1 MDMDRNLKLAL
12 RTGKVYFGANQAARA
27 VKDGEAKLIIKAK
40 NTNDEMDMGTIPVK
54 TYEGTSVELGSAC
67 GKPFSISYI
76 TVIDA
81 GKSDL
86 LR

>member
-1 MDMDRNLKLAL
+1 MTWPDSKLLSAFIVFSEGIGQ
-12 RTGKVYFGANQAARA
+12 REPRISKVTSASIFLNI
-27 VKDGEAKLIIKAK
+27 DE
-40 NTNDEMDMGTIPVK
+40 EMDMGSVPVK
-54 TYEGTSVELGSAC
+54 IYEGSAVELGSAC

-76 TVIDA
+76 TVVDE

>member
-12 RTGKVYFGANQAARA
+12 RTGKVYFGANQAGKA
-27 VKDGEAKLIIKAK
+27 VKDGQAKLIIKA
-40 NTNDEMDMGTIPVK
+40 NNIDEEMDMGSVPVK
-54 TYEGTSVELGSAC
+54 IYEGSAVELGSAC

-76 TVIDA
+76 TVVDE